1 MKFFETSKYH
11 SFKKSTYITLRWIGI
26 IGQLIAV
33 NFVYLFLNSSFEF
46 ITSNL
51 VIFLGIL
58 SNLYLIFIY
67 KKTQLSDR
75 SAFIFLLIDILQL
88 GVLLYL
94 SGGITNPFVIFIL
107 IPSVFSSSNL
117 SLRTNTLLVIL
128 TIIIIVFL
136 TFNYQDLPIN
146 LNSDFHNNH
155 YFYYSIPV
163 SLIIALVFLNYFAM
177 TFGTQSRLRKEAL
190 GKMEEVMAKEHELL
204 SLGGQA
210 AAAAH
215 SLGTPLSTI
224 TIISHDLMKQFK
236 GQKDIEKDIELLIP
250 IRDNITVF
258 SIGDEHK
265 IIEKDNFTEIIW
277 KNNSFLDLFKQSS
290 LQDYSKGVIDS
301 SNNLFIRF
309 LSWIRVNFFYPDA
322 RLSNLNKI
330 ESFLIDYIERKDI
343 NLMITTSP
351 PHSIQLLG
359 KRIKNVINLKGKIIQ
374 IKNIQKNQY
383 VGYNRTYK
391 TKTKIKVAII
401 GLGYED
407 GIPRSLSNKGYV
419 YFKKN
424 RFKIIGRISMDTF
437 TVDIS
442 KSSHDLNIGMYL
454 DIINDQH
461 KIDKFAKLCKTIPNE
476 IMTSIG
482 KRVYRKY
489 E

>member
-26 IGQLIAV
+26 VGQLIAV
-33 NFVYLFLNSSFEF
+33 NFVYFFLNSSFDF

-51 VIFLGIL
+51 VILLGIL

-136 TFNYQDLPIN
+136 TFNHQDLPIN

-224 TIISHDLMKQFK
+224 TIIAHDLMKQFK
-236 GQKDIEKDIELLIP
+236 GQKDLEKDVELLNSQVERCNEILKRLTLNP
-250 IRDNITVF
+250 VEE
-258 SIGDEHK
+258 DE
-265 IIEKDNFTEIIW
+265 F
-277 KNNSFLDLFKQSS
+277 
-290 LQDYSKGVIDS
+290 ID
-301 SNNLFIRF
+301 
-309 LSWIRVNFFYPDA
+309 
-322 RLSNLNKI
+322 
-330 ESFLIDYIERKDI
+330 KDI
-343 NLMITTSP
+343 NIRDYLHEIINSFREISKKEFVFNFDQDSNP
-351 PHSIQLLG
+351 KKISKSIEIVYGLRNFIG
-359 KRIKNVINLKGKIIQ
+359 NANKFAKNTIFINLKSDSEITEITVEDDGNGYPRDILSKIGEPYLKSNNSNDKSKQ
-374 IKNIQKNQY
+374 
-383 VGYNRTYK
+383 
-391 TKTKIKVAII
+391 
-401 GLGYED
+401 GLGL
-407 GIPRSLSNKGYV
+407 GL
-419 YFKKN
+419 F
-424 RFKIIGRISMDTF
+424 
-437 TVDIS
+437 
-442 KSSHDLNIGMYL
+442 
-454 DIINDQH
+454 
-461 KIDKFAKLCKTIPNE
+461 
-476 IMTSIG
+476 IG
-482 KRVYRKY
+482 KTLLEKNFASINCRNSKTRDGAEVVIRWKNK
-489 E
+489 ELFNI